1 MQNANS
7 NVTKTTYFQLQLGL
21 VLGLLQHGV
30 ELGRLHDVALDLEL
44 AAHEETLSVGLASD
58 ELAKVLLGE
67 DECDIGL
74 CAGAGRDLASL
85 LEVDVP
91 AGLIAARVLECEG
104 VDAVALLDGVLAIGI
119 AGVDGRLDGVEGGR
133 GGKLVVL
140 ERHGCD
146 RKR

>member
-1 MQNANS
+1 MLVS
-7 NVTKTTYFQLQLGL
+7 NVTRNTMRRVKKSAF
-21 VLGLLQHGV
+21 
-30 ELGRLHDVALDLEL
+30 
-44 AAHEETLSVGLASD
+44 SVSRHT
-58 ELAKVLLGE
+58 
-67 DECDIGL
+67 IGL

-133 GGKLVVL
+133 GGKLVCYRELVSIGL
-140 ERHGCD
+140 SLRRRERV
-146 RKR
+146 R